1 MAEYRLFH
9 GGNGKLFY
17 KPVPIR
23 DATAQSGYTTYAS
36 SIKRSAFVIPF
47 HFDWGNEDWKLW
59 AGDKGVTQIA
69 NGDVVV
75 SHYLASGSAVNR
87 IAIFNRMAAPVAG
100 TAIKLELVGAAEA
113 ANASADDTTADQA
126 TDAAATEDTMN
137 AGSTVLATLNVDLT
151 VPGWKFINTSLF
163 TTDESFLRMTVTGG
177 NLTGACFTTLVD
189 VTDYNT
195 DFTCSCDRQ
204 PCLYDLPKPDCTRL
218 PTG

>member
-1 MAEYRLFH
+1 MAEYRLFN

-59 AGDKGVTQIA
+59 AGDKGIA
-69 NGDVVV
+69 NIVTGDVVV
-75 SHYLASGSAVNR
+75 SHYLASGSAVSR
-87 IAIFNRMAAPVAG
+87 IAILNRMAAPAG
-100 TAIKLELVGAAEA
+100 TTLRLELIGTLESPG
-113 ANASADDTTADQA
+113 ANADDAAGDAA

-137 AGSTVLATLNVDLT
+137 AGSSVLATMDVDLT
-151 VPGWKFINTSLF
+151 VPGWKHINMATFL
-163 TTDESFLRMTVTGG
+163 TDESFLRMTVTGG
-177 NLTGACFTTLVD
+177 TLTGACFTTLVD
-189 VTDYNT
+189 VTDYNS

-204 PCLYDLPKPDCTRL
+204 PCLYDLPAPDCKRL